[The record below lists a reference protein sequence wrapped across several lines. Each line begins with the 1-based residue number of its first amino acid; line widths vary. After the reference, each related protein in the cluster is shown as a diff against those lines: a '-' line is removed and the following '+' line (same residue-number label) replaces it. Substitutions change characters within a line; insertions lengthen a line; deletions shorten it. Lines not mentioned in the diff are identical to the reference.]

1 MIAPR
6 PAGSPGLRSRRARRT
21 RGLRGFLFL
30 VLGLSI
36 LAGCTRRE
44 TAVAAGNRLQILHQ
58 GIGAEPEDL
67 DPHLTQFNPHFN
79 IAMAL
84 GEGLVGYD
92 PHDLHPVPGV
102 AERWEFSPD
111 GLVLTLHL
119 RASARWSNGDPVTAD
134 DFVFSAR
141 RILSPAL
148 GSPYRYYYDD
158 VRGAKEFSASAAS
171 DFSTVGIR
179 ALDARTLRLE
189 LTHPTSYILFLLGNW
204 SWYPVHRATIEK
216 YGHFD
221 QPYSGWTKPG
231 RFVGNGPFT
240 LADWQPGQVI
250 VVKKNALYWDAAR
263 VRLAEIDFH
272 FIENAD
278 TEERAF
284 RSGQLHLTEL
294 VPGSKLSTYA
304 AQPSSPLVIAPFFST
319 YSYAFNISHPPFND
333 VRVRRAFSLAVD
345 RARVVASQP
354 ASGIQPAFS
363 FVPPGT
369 GYVYDGDAR
378 LRFDPAA
385 ARRLLAAAGYPDGR
399 GFPPVELST
408 NTNLRHQE
416 IAEVVQQMWA
426 QNLGVRVTIANK
438 EGKVFY
444 DDRLGGRF
452 QLTRSGW
459 VGDDIDPFAFLTVY
473 LTGVGQN
480 EPRYASAEYD
490 RLALAAA
497 RTLDEPTRLARY
509 RDAET
514 VLLRD
519 LPIMPLFYDTKPH
532 LVNPAVHG
540 RFPNLLDFHPYQD
553 IWLDP

>member
-1 MIAPR
+1 MHFTTTPCRLLPLAL
-6 PAGSPGLRSRRARRT
+6 GL
-21 RGLRGFLFL
+21 LFL
-30 VLGLSI
+30 P
-36 LAGCTRRE
+36 GCAPRE
-44 TAVAAGNRLQILHQ
+44 TAVTQGNRAQILHQ

-67 DPHLTQFNPHFN
+67 DPHLTQFNAHFN
-79 IAMAL
+79 VAMAL

-102 AERWEFSPD
+102 AERWEISRD
-111 GLVLTLHL
+111 GLVFTLHL
-119 RASARWSNGDPVTAD
+119 RANARWSNGDPVTAA

-141 RILSPAL
+141 RMLSPAL

-158 VRGAKEFSASAAS
+158 VRGAKEFSASAAP

-179 ALDARTLRLE
+179 ALDDRTLRIE
-189 LTHPTSYILFLLGNW
+189 LAHPAPYLLFLLGHW
-204 SWYPVHRATIEK
+204 SWYPVHRATVEK
-216 YGHFD
+216 YGRFN

-240 LADWQPGQVI
+240 LADWKPGQVI
-250 VVKKNALYWDAAR
+250 IVKKNPLYWDAAR

-284 RSGQLHLTEL
+284 RSGQLHITES
-294 VPGSKLSTYA
+294 VPGSKLPHYA
-304 AQPSSPLVIAPFFST
+304 AASASPLVIAQFFST
-319 YSYAFNISHPPFND
+319 YSYAFNVTRPPFSD
-333 VRVRRAFSLAVD
+333 ARVRRAFSLAID

-354 ASGIQPAFS
+354 ASGIRPAFS
-363 FVPPGT
+363 FVPPST
-369 GYVYDGDAR
+369 SYTYDGDAR
-378 LRFDPAA
+378 LRFDPVE
-385 ARRLLAAAGYPDGR
+385 ARRLLAEAGFPDGR
-399 GFPPVELST
+399 NFPPVELST

-416 IAEVVQQMWA
+416 LAEVVQEMWQ

-452 QLTRSGW
+452 QIARSGW
-459 VGDDIDPFAFLTVY
+459 VGDYIDPFAFLTVY
-473 LTGVGQN
+473 LTGGGQN
-480 EPRYASAEYD
+480 EARYANPDYD

-519 LPIMPLFYDTKPH
+519 LPIVPVFYDTIAH

-540 RFPNLLDFHPYQD
+540 RFPNLLDFHPYQG
-553 IWLDP
+553 IWLEP